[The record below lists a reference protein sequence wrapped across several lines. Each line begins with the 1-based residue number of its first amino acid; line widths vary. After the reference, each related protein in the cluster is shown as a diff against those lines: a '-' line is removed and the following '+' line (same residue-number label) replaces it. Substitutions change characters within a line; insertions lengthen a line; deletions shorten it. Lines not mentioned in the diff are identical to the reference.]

1 MNKELLKKLYAIHS
15 PSGGEKKMR
24 KFLKRQAR
32 QCGATSIVQDTSG
45 NLFITKGQA
54 DTYPCLASHIDQV
67 QHTHSRDFVCIDS
80 EGVIF
85 GYSPKCHEQQGLG
98 ADDKNGILI
107 CLECLAKYDAI
118 KVAFFVGEEV
128 GCTGSSAC
136 DLAFFSDCRFIIEP
150 DRRGSSDLIT
160 SMFCGYVCSEEFITA
175 IGAKKFGYKEEEG
188 SITDVGTLTE
198 RGVGISCLNLSCGY
212 YEAHTDREFTV
223 LSELENC
230 LLFVQHIIENC
241 TDVYPYEY
249 QPRSYSYYGHSYG
262 RSYGWT
268 NWDAEDEVYDM
279 FDNILRWN
287 PETEFDDAVTWLDT
301 DIATRI
307 SEWRL
312 REIFDEVKLWSHDEE
327 ESVYEW
333 NKAFEQS

>member
-1 MNKELLKKLYAIHS
+1 MNKKLLKQLYAIHS
-15 PSGGEKKMR
+15 PSGREKRMR
-24 KFLKRQAR
+24 RFIKRYIR
-32 QCGATSIVQDTSG
+32 KNCGVCNIEQDSIG
-45 NLFITKGQA
+45 NVFVTKGVA

-67 QHTHSRDFVCIDS
+67 QQTHSRDFVCIDS

-85 GYSPKCHEQQGLG
+85 GYSPKCHQLQGLG

-118 KVAFFVGEEV
+118 KVAFFVGEEA

-160 SMFCGYVCSEEFITA
+160 SMFCGDVCSEDFTKA
-175 IGAKKFGYKEEEG
+175 IDAKKFGYEEEDG
-188 SITDVGTLTE
+188 TVTDVGTLTE

-230 LLFVQHIIENC
+230 LRFVQHIIENC
-241 TDVYPYEY
+241 TEVYPFEY
-249 QPRSYSYYGHSYG
+249 QSYSYGGYYG
-262 RSYGWT
+262 RSYGWS
-268 NWDAEDEVYDM
+268 NWDAEDTVYDI
-279 FDNILRWN
+279 FDNTLRWN
-287 PETEFDDAVTWLDT
+287 PDVSFDEAVTWLDT
-301 DIATRI
+301 DIASRI

-312 REIFDEVKLWSHDEE
+312 REIFDEVKLWSHDED
-327 ESVYEW
+327 ESVREW
-333 NKAFEQS
+333 NKAFARS